1 MKTNLKQIR
10 KDRGYKNAKDF
21 ADSIGMQEK
30 TYRNYEN
37 GSRNLYLDVACRLC
51 TALDCTLEELT
62 APDYEYSFISLEKNE
77 EDEEKDELIR
87 LWENADLR
95 ARKLAIH
102 ILEDGQKSD
111 SVSNQEIA

>member
-37 GSRNLYLDVACRLC
+37 GSRNLYQ
-51 TALDCTLEELT
+51 DCFLLR
-62 APDYEYSFISLEKNE
+62 FSL
-77 EDEEKDELIR
+77 
-87 LWENADLR
+87 
-95 ARKLAIH
+95 
-102 ILEDGQKSD
+102 
-111 SVSNQEIA
+111 